1 MKFSHQDICD
11 LKDTLLDLGV
21 FPSNLKAVFL
31 EGSSLYV
38 REPKDLDFL
47 VLTKQRPLFHKQP
60 EGYAETIKGLPI
72 DVNIFSVEQFR
83 DINRF
88 YKHQFYHEEM
98 DYKLILGDADGI
110 PWHTFTLGRLAE
122 ELEGFRAVLFDPYG
136 DDYNPK
142 RLLSLFVLARRL
154 GFEVSDEK
162 LEQAHRKELDPQ
174 DYKDLFEKVF
184 EVATQ
189 QCLNKWTK

>member
-1 MKFSHQDICD
+1 MKFSQQDICD

-21 FPSNLKAVFL
+21 FPSNFKAVFL

-38 REPKDLDFL
+38 REPSDLDFL
-47 VLTKQRPLFHKQP
+47 ILTKENPRFHKQP
-60 EGYAETIKGLPI
+60 EGYAWTIKGLPL
-72 DVNIFSVEQFR
+72 DVNIFSIGQFR
-83 DINRF
+83 DINLF
-88 YKHQFYHEEM
+88 YEHQFYHEEL

-122 ELEGFRAVLFDPYG
+122 ELEGFKAVLFDPDG
-136 DDYNPK
+136 EDYNPK

-154 GFEVSDEK
+154 GFDISDEK
-162 LEQAHRKELDPQ
+162 MEQAHRKELDPQ

-184 EVATQ
+184 ETATK
-189 QCLNKWTK
+189 QCLEKWPK